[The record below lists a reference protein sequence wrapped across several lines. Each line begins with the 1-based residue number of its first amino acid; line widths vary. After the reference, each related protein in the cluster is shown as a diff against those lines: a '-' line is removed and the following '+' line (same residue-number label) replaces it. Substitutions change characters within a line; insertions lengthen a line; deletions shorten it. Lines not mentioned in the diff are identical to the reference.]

1 MVYLYKR
8 KIIFFP
14 FFVFFV
20 DILNK
25 IHYNEKV
32 TSEET
37 YTVAEKSKTD
47 AIENDIVT
55 KAAAGDDEALET
67 IYEAFSDYIRYLSN
81 KYYLAGA
88 ENKDLVQ
95 EGMIG
100 LFKAIKKFSDK
111 EGTSFQSFA
120 GLCIERQMK
129 SAIRAANRQK
139 HMPLNSSVSL
149 QLALSEDENK
159 ELSELFGEDTSN
171 PEKIYIKNET
181 YAQMYKLLYNS
192 LTRLELQILLLH
204 NKGLSYR
211 EISQISGK
219 TVKSIDNAVQRIK
232 KKVDKIRED
241 YTSL

>member
-1 MVYLYKR
+1 VGST
-8 KIIFFP
+8 
-14 FFVFFV
+14 
-20 DILNK
+20 
-25 IHYNEKV
+25 
-32 TSEET
+32 TSG
-37 YTVAEKSKTD
+37 VVVGS
-47 AIENDIVT
+47 
-55 KAAAGDDEALET
+55 
-67 IYEAFSDYIRYLSN
+67 
-81 KYYLAGA
+81 
-88 ENKDLVQ
+88 
-95 EGMIG
+95 
-100 LFKAIKKFSDK
+100 
-111 EGTSFQSFA
+111 TSSPATQATSTP
-120 GLCIERQMK
+120 E